1 MKAIALII
9 TLALGLLLAPLIGE
23 AQPPTKVARVGYLVP
38 TSSPGVRAIFTA
50 FEQELRALG
59 YVEGQN
65 LVIEFRNAEGHGER
79 LPALAAE
86 LVQRHVDVLVAGGPE
101 GILRAAR
108 QATSTIPIVMVAVDY
123 DPIALGYIAG
133 LPRPGGN
140 ITGLFLQQIEVTG
153 KCLELLKN
161 ALPQVTRVA
170 VLWDAISADQFRAA
184 EGAAR
189 VLGVQLQSLE
199 LRDLPAYDYDSA
211 LEAAAREGAEAL
223 MVLRSPLFGRDHDRI
238 IAWAVQ
244 HRLPTMFPSRIW
256 VEAGGLMSY
265 GADTIDMY
273 RRAATYVH
281 KILKGA
287 KPADLPV
294 EQPIKFELSINLKT
308 AQTLGITMPPS
319 LLILADEVIK

>member
-1 MKAIALII
+1 MKAIALI
-9 TLALGLLLAPLIGE
+9 TLALGLLCVPLIGE
-23 AQPPTKVARVGYLVP
+23 AQPPTKVARVGFLVP
-38 TSSPGVRAIFTA
+38 TSSPGVRGIFTA
-50 FEQELRALG
+50 FEQALRALG

-108 QATSTIPIVMVAVDY
+108 QATSTLPIVMVAVDY

-199 LRDLPAYDYDSA
+199 LRDPPAYDYASA

-223 MVLRSPLFGRDHDRI
+223 LVLRSPLFGRDHARI

-244 HRLPTMFPSRIW
+244 HRLPTMVPSRLW

-265 GADTIDMY
+265 GADTLDMY

-281 KILKGA
+281 KILQGA